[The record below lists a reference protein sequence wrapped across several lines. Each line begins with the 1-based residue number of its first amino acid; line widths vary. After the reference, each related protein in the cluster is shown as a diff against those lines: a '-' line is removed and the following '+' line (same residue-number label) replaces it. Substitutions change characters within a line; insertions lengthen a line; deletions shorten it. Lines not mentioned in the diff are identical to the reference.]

1 MENTALLQNMIDK
14 YNKLSYTHKYVFGFH
29 YKKNIYLVEA
39 DAAIL
44 PFILTIEKASSKNG
58 GGYGLR
64 FNPNNEQKVLLL
76 SKGAQILC
84 STDFF
89 DNTVANSKYNRGEI
103 FEKMVTEK
111 CGQMWKKDNVP
122 FFMGGDLTVDGVTY
136 QLKFEKATFVNEA
149 TLARL

>member
-1 MENTALLQNMIDK
+1 MENIALLQTMLDK
-14 YNKLSYTHKYVFGFH
+14 YNRLSFTHRYILGFH
-29 YKKNIYLVEA
+29 YKKNIYLVET

-44 PFILTIEKASSKNG
+44 PYVLTIEKASTKNG

-84 STDFF
+84 SKDFF
-89 DNTVANSKYNRGEI
+89 EDTAANSKYNKGEI
-103 FEKMVTEK
+103 FEKIVTEK
-111 CGQMWKKDNVP
+111 CGQVWKKDNLP
-122 FFMGGDLTVDGVTY
+122 FTAGGDLTVDGIAY
-136 QLKFEKATFVNEA
+136 QLKFEKATFVNEK

>member
-1 MENTALLQNMIDK
+1 MENTTLLQSMIDK

-58 GGYGLR
+58 GGYELR

-76 SKGAQILC
+76 SKGAQVLC
-84 STDFF
+84 SKDFF
-89 DNTVANSKYNRGEI
+89 DNTVTNSKYNRGEI

-111 CGQMWKKDNVP
+111 CGQMWKKDNIP
-122 FFMGGDLTVDGVTY
+122 FFMGGDLTVDGVAY
-136 QLKFEKATFVNEA
+136 QLKFEKATFVNEN

>member
-1 MENTALLQNMIDK
+1 MENIALLQIMLDK
-14 YNKLSYTHKYVFGFH
+14 YNKLSFTHRYILGFH

-39 DAAIL
+39 DASVL
-44 PFILTIEKASSKNG
+44 PYVLTIEKASSKNG

-76 SKGAQILC
+76 SKGAQVLC
-84 STDFF
+84 SKDFF
-89 DNTVANSKYNRGEI
+89 DNAVMNSKYNRGEI

-111 CGQMWKKDNVP
+111 CGQMWKKDNIP
-122 FFMGGDLTVDGVTY
+122 FFMGGDLTVDGVAY